1 MWAAVIVICA
11 LIGFLVWQIGQSNQ
25 AMMERPLGVDFA
37 LTDDT
42 GQPITQEAFREKP
55 TALFFGFTHC
65 PEVCPTTL
73 YELNGWLHQV
83 DPDGDKIDAYW
94 VSIDP
99 DRDTPEMMRD
109 YLSNVTDRIV
119 GISGDPDKVRAMAKG
134 FGIYFKKVPL
144 DPDEPDGDYTMD
156 HTASVFLLNHGG
168 QLVGSIAYG
177 EAPDVAVQKLEN
189 LIKE

>member
-1 MWAAVIVICA
+1 M
-11 LIGFLVWQIGQSNQ
+11 IGFLVWQIGKSNQ

-42 GQPITQEAFREKP
+42 GQPITEEAFREKP
-55 TALFFGFTHC
+55 TALFFGFTRC

-109 YLSNVTDRIV
+109 YLSNVTDRVV

-156 HTASVFLLNHGG
+156 HTASVFLLNNGG

-177 EAPDVAVQKLEN
+177 EDPDIAVQKLEN